1 MQPALLQGQVVTLR
15 VPARTAPSSGVSLAM
30 LGADQP
36 VPGSTG
42 LNQRG
47 RYRYQAFSLCHPSG
61 ISAARVYRQTAG
73 RGGTGLVHRPACKA
87 LRRVWRSGSRCRSKP
102 CLLDTFPVSGPHLGP
117 FALIRRR
124 VARTMAPNCSAA
136 SGRHGKKPDQYPVI
150 YTDFL
155 RLVEKLWAFLGKP
168 AGAGS
173 GNRTR
178 IASLEGWC
186 FTTKLYPRTPRPCA
200 APYAAAA
207 RPGQSA
213 APCKRPPNLAV
224 RRPLSCWLG

>member
-1 MQPALLQGQVVTLR
+1 M
-15 VPARTAPSSGVSLAM
+15 
-30 LGADQP
+30 
-36 VPGSTG
+36 
-42 LNQRG
+42 
-47 RYRYQAFSLCHPSG
+47 
-61 ISAARVYRQTAG
+61 
-73 RGGTGLVHRPACKA
+73 HRPACKA

-186 FTTKLYPRTPRPCA
+186 FTTKLYPLGAWTTALVAMRQAGGAVNPRCA
-200 APYAAAA
+200 AMLSSPRRRPGPSPRTNVIAA
-207 RPGQSA
+207 RRHSCCAGSGPAPG
-213 APCKRPPNLAV
+213 
-224 RRPLSCWLG
+224 